1 MARKVVVTSLHIDYH
16 GETNLTLTYE
26 GHSQTARFE
35 QEEMKPLDALKYGLC
50 LLFASDWKEE
60 GLIRRMHI
68 TELVIK
74 YDITISKEAE
84 LAAIQLNNG
93 FKELFREFPG
103 SVGSK
108 EDRVDALIQALVAD
122 INTRALHKHQ
132 HGDSWTLE
140 DCKKGAD
147 LGRSVI
153 NQLKE
158 LL

>member
-1 MARKVVVTSLHIDYH
+1 MARKVEVTSLTDDA
-16 GETNLTLTYE
+16 GELALTLTYE
-26 GHSQTARFE
+26 GHSETARFTT
-35 QEEMKPLDALKYGLC
+35 EELKPLDGLKYALC
-50 LLFASDWKEE
+50 LLFADDWKEE
-60 GLIRRMHI
+60 GFIRRMHI

-108 EDRVDALIQALVAD
+108 EDRVDALIQAMVAD
-122 INTRALHKHQ
+122 INTRALHNHQ
-132 HGDSWTLE
+132 HGDPWTLE

-147 LGRSVI
+147 LGRKVAF
-153 NQLKE
+153 QLKE